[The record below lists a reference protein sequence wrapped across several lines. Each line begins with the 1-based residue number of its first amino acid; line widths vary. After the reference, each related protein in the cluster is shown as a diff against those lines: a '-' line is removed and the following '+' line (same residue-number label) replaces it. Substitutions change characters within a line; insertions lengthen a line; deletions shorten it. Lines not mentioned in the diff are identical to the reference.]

1 MRYSRASE
9 AQSGFRSGSSGA
21 IILNSAST
29 TVVRFRWALAFAALV
44 IFMPSANAAP
54 VYPKGVWSSYGS
66 SNEIS
71 AGVVND
77 LGVVGIGI
85 PENWSE
91 IETSD
96 GVYDWT
102 QLDDKIAQA
111 KAAGFHHLGL
121 HIIWSSADTPP
132 WLVAELRAQG
142 QTIIL
147 LDAHVSPTY
156 CNPIETC
163 LYWNPRYH
171 SKRLALIAAAG
182 EHYSAD
188 LDIVAVFAS
197 FANHDSQDWNIQD
210 FVGDLPNCPDGQ
222 TTHVDQ
228 PQQWLDAG
236 WTRAAMLQVG
246 KEIADAVA
254 AAFPT
259 KCIKLPIGGLDV
271 SLANTS
277 PDPRGGDGNYST
289 LAYEI
294 TSYVYGDSTASPP
307 IPAKDYADRFYI
319 QRNTVA
325 DTWGEPVTDPP
336 SYSAEGYIK
345 YMIYQQA
352 PQSGLQ
358 TVASASMC
366 IPDGYTPCRLH
377 GSQPCTSI
385 AAVMQQAINVM
396 VGYQTD
402 FIELWTQDAANPLFY
417 QMIANAT
424 IAMGGEL
431 RQPAQT
437 IVPKP
442 AQLLNLSTRLNVQ
455 TGENVSIGGFI
466 ITGNAAKTVM
476 MRGIGPSLTGISPV
490 LADPVLELH
499 EPNGSLITSNDNW
512 KDTQQIDIQ
521 DTTIA
526 PVNDLESAIIATLS
540 PASYTVVL
548 RGNNGATG
556 IGLAELY
563 DLDPSADSTLANIS
577 IRGLVQTGDQVVIG
591 GLILGNGTN
600 SEKVIIRALGP
611 SLSDIA
617 NPLADPTLY
626 LYDKNGAMFM
636 SDDNWQDDTGQADE
650 IRAAGLPPENDLE
663 SAIVVTLPPD
673 AYTAIVK
680 GKNGDTGVALA
691 EVYQL
696 P

>member
-1 MRYSRASE
+1 
-9 AQSGFRSGSSGA
+9 
-21 IILNSAST
+21 
-29 TVVRFRWALAFAALV
+29 
-44 IFMPSANAAP
+44 
-54 VYPKGVWSSYGS
+54 
-66 SNEIS
+66 
-71 AGVVND
+71 
-77 LGVVGIGI
+77 
-85 PENWSE
+85 
-91 IETSD
+91 
-96 GVYDWT
+96 
-102 QLDDKIAQA
+102 
-111 KAAGFHHLGL
+111 
-121 HIIWSSADTPP
+121 
-132 WLVAELRAQG
+132 
-142 QTIIL
+142 
-147 LDAHVSPTY
+147 
-156 CNPIETC
+156 
-163 LYWNPRYH
+163 
-171 SKRLALIAAAG
+171 
-182 EHYSAD
+182 
-188 LDIVAVFAS
+188 
-197 FANHDSQDWNIQD
+197 
-210 FVGDLPNCPDGQ
+210 
-222 TTHVDQ
+222 
-228 PQQWLDAG
+228 
-236 WTRAAMLQVG
+236 
-246 KEIADAVA
+246 
-254 AAFPT
+254 
-259 KCIKLPIGGLDV
+259 
-271 SLANTS
+271 
-277 PDPRGGDGNYST
+277 
-289 LAYEI
+289 
-294 TSYVYGDSTASPP
+294 
-307 IPAKDYADRFYI
+307 
-319 QRNTVA
+319 
-325 DTWGEPVTDPP
+325 
-336 SYSAEGYIK
+336 
-345 YMIYQQA
+345 
-352 PQSGLQ
+352 
-358 TVASASMC
+358 
-366 IPDGYTPCRLH
+366 
-377 GSQPCTSI
+377 
-385 AAVMQQAINVM
+385 MQQAINVM

>member
-1 MRYSRASE
+1 MIDFILNTR
-9 AQSGFRSGSSGA
+9 AQSSRLGA
-21 IILNSAST
+21 
-29 TVVRFRWALAFAALV
+29 VRRLFPAFAAMA
-44 IFMPSANAAP
+44 IFLAPAKAAP

-66 SNEIS
+66 DNKIS
-71 AGVVND
+71 TGVVND
-77 LGVVGIGI
+77 LGVVGITI

-96 GVYDWT
+96 GVYDWAE
-102 QLDDKIAQA
+102 LDDKIAQA
-111 KAAGFHHLGL
+111 KAAGFHYLGL
-121 HIIWSSADTPP
+121 HITWSSADTPP
-132 WLVAELRAQG
+132 WLVSELKAEG
-142 QTIIL
+142 QTISL
-147 LDAHVSPTY
+147 LDSGHIDTTY
-156 CNPIETC
+156 CEPIETC
-163 LYWNPRYH
+163 LYWNERYH

-188 LDIVAVFAS
+188 PDIVAVFAS
-197 FANHDSQDWNIQD
+197 FANHNSLDWNVQD
-210 FVGDLPNCPDGQ
+210 FVGDLPDCPNGE

-228 PQQWLDAG
+228 PKQWLDVG

-246 KEIADAVA
+246 KDIVNAVA

-277 PDPRGGDGNYST
+277 PDPRGGAGNYST

-294 TSYVYGDSTASPP
+294 TAYVYGDPTASPP
-307 IPAKDYADRFYI
+307 IPAQPYADRFYV

-325 DTWGEPVTDPP
+325 DTWGVPVADPP
-336 SYSAEGYIK
+336 PYSAEGYIK
-345 YMIYQQA
+345 YMIYQHA

-358 TVASASMC
+358 TVTSASMC

-385 AAVMQQAINVM
+385 AAVMQAAINVM
-396 VGYQTD
+396 VGYHTD
-402 FIELWTQDAANPLFY
+402 FIELWTQDAATPLFY
-417 QMIANAT
+417 QMVADAT

-431 RQPAQT
+431 RQPTQT
-437 IVPKP
+437 IVPGP

-466 ITGNAAKTVM
+466 IAGNAPKKLM

-490 LADPVLELH
+490 LTDPVLELH
-499 EPNGSLITSNDNW
+499 EPDGSLIASNDNW
-512 KDTQQIDIQ
+512 KDTQRIDIQ
-521 DTTIA
+521 NSTIA
-526 PVNDLESAIIATLS
+526 PTNDLESAIIATLS

-548 RGNNGATG
+548 RGKNGTTG

-563 DLDPSADSTLANIS
+563 DLDPSSDSTLANIS
-577 IRGLVQTGDQVVIG
+577 IRGLVQTGNEVIIG
-591 GLILGNGTN
+591 GFILGNGTT
-600 SEKVIIRALGP
+600 SEKVLIRALGP

-617 NPLADPTLY
+617 NTLADPTLY
-626 LYDKNGAMFM
+626 LYDKNGAMIM

-650 IRAAGLPPENDLE
+650 IRATGIPPQNDAE

-673 AYTAIVK
+673 AYTAIIA
-680 GKNGDTGVALA
+680 GRNGGAGVALA
-691 EVYQL
+691 EVYLL